1 MAAASSR
8 RPFSKTVFSTC
19 PSSASWAR
27 TSTWKAAA
35 RWSPAPARCTAVR
48 STCPISVP
56 APPSSW
62 RRCAPRGRRCST
74 TSITWT
80 AVTRTS
86 WRSSSD
92 WARISRG
99 SMARPR
105 SGQISPGS
113 SGIEVAVLSKKIGI
127 DLGTST
133 VLVYVKGEGIVV
145 NEPALMATDE
155 RGARVLAVGRAASEL
170 LGRGGKARAIRPV
183 RDGDG
188 VDYDAVGAMVQH
200 LIGRIVGRQR
210 IFRPDVM
217 LSVPSMVTGV
227 ERRAVLE
234 ATMHAGAK
242 SAYLIDKPMAAAIG
256 ARVPVATTDGIL
268 VVNLGAGST
277 DVAAIAQGEMLA
289 LESIRIGGDSLDRAI
304 EEAVAATHGVRLQP
318 GEAERLKV
326 ATGSATV
333 PAAETSLEV
342 TAAAAHGHNLPLRL
356 SGSEVQVAIQAPLLA
371 IAAALQRVIAQVGE
385 DWRPSLKR
393 NGAVLTGGGA
403 LLRGIA
409 EFLASHAG
417 IPARVARDPQR
428 CVAVGTGMALDNLQ
442 VIRRGQH
449 YIT

>member
-1 MAAASSR
+1 M
-8 RPFSKTVFSTC
+8 
-19 PSSASWAR
+19 
-27 TSTWKAAA
+27 
-35 RWSPAPARCTAVR
+35 
-48 STCPISVP
+48 
-56 APPSSW
+56 
-62 RRCAPRGRRCST
+62 
-74 TSITWT
+74 
-80 AVTRTS
+80 
-86 WRSSSD
+86 
-92 WARISRG
+92 
-99 SMARPR
+99 
-105 SGQISPGS
+105 
-113 SGIEVAVLSKKIGI
+113 LSKKIGI

-155 RGARVLAVGRAASEL
+155 RGVRVLAVGRAASEL
-170 LGRGGKARAIRPV
+170 LGRGGKARALRPV

-188 VDYDAVGAMVQH
+188 VDYDAAGAMVQH

-217 LSVPSMVTGV
+217 LSVPPMVTGV

-277 DVAAIAQGEMLA
+277 DVALIVQGEMLA
-289 LESIRIGGDSLDRAI
+289 LESIRIGGDTLDRAI
-304 EEAVAATHGVRLQP
+304 EEAVAATHRVQLQP

-326 ATGSATV
+326 AAGSAT
-333 PAAETSLEV
+333 PPPSETSIELNAI
-342 TAAAAHGHNLPLRL
+342 AADGHNLRLRL
-356 SGSEVQVAIQAPLLA
+356 SGNDVQAAIQAPLLA
-371 IAAALQRVIAQVGE
+371 IAAAVQRVIAQVSE
-385 DWRPSLKR
+385 DRRPALKR

-403 LLRGIA
+403 LLHGIA
-409 EFLASHAG
+409 EFLTGHAG
-417 IPARVARDPQR
+417 IPARVARDPQS